1 MLGAEVFKQDAK
13 SAETAVT
20 QLGTSS
26 EASAKKVA
34 PLGAE
39 VDKAGKA
46 SAGAKAPVDA
56 AGASTKKLGDES
68 SVAAP
73 KVKQTAAEVE
83 RLKKESDE
91 AGQIVGAAAVGIGAA
106 FAAMSTLA
114 VAKFADF
121 DQAVSQVGAATM
133 ASAEDLDAL
142 SASAVQA
149 GVDTVFTATKA
160 ANAQTELAKAG
171 VSVNDILGGALVGS
185 LALASAG
192 ELEVA
197 RAAEIAATTLT
208 VFGLKG
214 TEAMNV
220 ADLLAAGAGKAQGS
234 VDDLALGLE
243 YVGPTFARLNIPLE
257 STVGTLAMLASNGI
271 LGEKAGTGLR
281 GVIQSLTAPTKAAAT
296 QMEDLGINVF
306 DAQGNF
312 IGMEGAA
319 GQLQKGLGG
328 LDEQTRSAAMGAIF
342 GAESANVAGILYAQ
356 GAEGVAKW
364 TDNVD
369 DQGFA
374 SEQAS
379 MKLDNLSGDIEML
392 GGSMDAALI
401 KSGSVAN
408 DTLRDMV
415 QILTGLVD
423 WYSNLDAGLQGTVF
437 WLGTGTAAALLI
449 GGTMLLAVP
458 KIVAFRAAMASL
470 NTSMKGVA
478 VAGGAIGIAITAAVV
493 ILGALGAAQAE
504 AKASADAYAQ
514 SLDAVTGAITEGTRE
529 AAIAALS
536 AGKTQWWKQYDSA
549 FTAAEKL
556 GIGLGTMTDAALGNK
571 KALAEVQVVLDT
583 LGNGKYIDE
592 AKKRG
597 LSVEEYTEAVLIAKD
612 AVQSES
618 NELKNGQ
625 EIWAQEEK
633 AREKVATSTDS
644 VADATEGATGKTDE
658 LMAATQAATEASQE
672 HRDEIALTNAAFI
685 DIGGA
690 YDSVIDKNRQAAEA
704 TADATGSSTDSW
716 EDFYDGFSVST
727 EDYLSELQA
736 QVDAQNNWE
745 SNMLLLAGKVSA
757 GTLDEL
763 RKLGPEGAPLVADMV
778 NMSGEELAR
787 AEGLFA
793 EAATNA
799 TSAFANRLT
808 DGKTVIDAAS
818 AQVGTG
824 AASEIAAKLAAGTS
838 TVEQIIVDY
847 GLKIE
852 GLSPEVTVRVNTAI
866 ATAKLNAF
874 LALYNS
880 APTSLRVGP
889 GVMSAPSGPYAIR
902 EADGG
907 VVSFFANGSSG
918 RSEHHVAQI
927 AAAGTMRVWA
937 EPETGGEAY
946 IPLAPAKRGRS
957 TAILDD
963 VAGQFGY
970 QLVPYGAQGYADGAS
985 DTSSR
990 AAGTSQRSMTGMRL
1004 EGTLDLG
1011 NGLTGMMRAVVT
1023 DVLDREEDTRNAGY
1037 REGF

>member
-91 AGQIVGAAAVGIGAA
+91 AGQMVGAAAVGIGAA

-281 GVIQSLTAPTKAAAT
+281 GVMQALTAPTKAAAT

-364 TDNVD
+364 TENVD

-401 KSGSVAN
+401 KTGSVAN
-408 DTLRDMV
+408 DSLRTMV
-415 QILTGLVD
+415 QIITGLVD
-423 WYSNLDAGLQGTVF
+423 WYSNLDEGLQGTVF
-437 WLGTGTAAALLI
+437 WFGVGTAAVFLM
-449 GGTMLLAVP
+449 GGTALLAVP
-458 KIVAFRAAMASL
+458 KIVAFRTAMTAL
-470 NTSMKGVA
+470 NTTMRGTA
-478 VAGGAIGIAITAAVV
+478 VATGAIGIAITGAVV
-493 ILGALGAAQAE
+493 LLGMFAAQQAE
-504 AKASADAYAQ
+504 SKARTDDFSD
-514 SLDAVTGAITEGTRE
+514 SLDANTGAFTDNTRE
-529 AAIAALS
+529 KVVNSLQGSDVA
-536 AGKTQWWKQYDSA
+536 KT
-549 FTAAEKL
+549 AELL
-556 GIGLGTMTDAALGNK
+556 GISLKTMTDAVLGEADALKEVNDVLAIHRADAEETGVSSGMLNK
-571 KALAEVQVVLDT
+571 AFLD
-583 LGNGKYIDE
+583 
-592 AKKRG
+592 
-597 LSVEEYTEAVLIAKD
+597 VEEAISGTSGELSD
-612 AVQSES
+612 ARS
-618 NELKNGQ
+618 L
-625 EIWAQEEK
+625 W
-633 AREKVATSTDS
+633 
-644 VADATEGATGKTDE
+644 
-658 LMAATQAATEASQE
+658 QE
-672 HRDEIALTNAAFI
+672 HRDAMGESAEGADDAAPSYEELSGAVEATTTAVGELAEELNTLNGTSL
-685 DIGGA
+685 DSREAARQLEAA
-690 YDSVIDKNRQAAEA
+690 YDDFDQSLIDNGTTLDTTTEKGRNNEAALDAIADKALVAGDAIIASGGSFGEYQNSLTTSRDSILRRINDLGITGQAAEDLA
-704 TADATGSSTDSW
+704 NKILQIPSDADFTMIAETAAAAAR
-716 EDFYDGFSVST
+716 
-727 EDYLSELQA
+727 LQKI
-736 QVDAQNNWE
+736 QDLIN
-745 SNMLLLAGKVSA
+745 GI
-757 GTLDEL
+757 G
-763 RKLGPEGAPLVADMV
+763 R
-778 NMSGEELAR
+778 
-787 AEGLFA
+787 
-793 EAATNA
+793 
-799 TSAFANRLT
+799 TSALH
-808 DGKTVIDAAS
+808 I
-818 AQVGTG
+818 
-824 AASEIAAKLAAGTS
+824 S
-838 TVEQIIVDY
+838 T
-847 GLKIE
+847 
-852 GLSPEVTVRVNTAI
+852 
-866 ATAKLNAF
+866 
-874 LALYNS
+874 
-880 APTSLRVGP
+880 GP
-889 GVMSAPSGPYAIR
+889 GGQGGLTQ
-902 EADGG
+902 ADGG
-907 VVSFFANGSSG
+907 VVSYYANGSSG